1 VENSYDA
8 TFKILVD
15 HSPED
20 WAQYLFAGAV
30 EFATAVDTTLHAT
43 KEVVDR
49 LIRVSHGGSEF
60 ILHVEFHAGH
70 SGNAIPSRLFH
81 YNAAVMKRH
90 ALTTL
95 SCVLI
100 LRKEANSPSISG
112 GFVRSIEPFGD
123 IHSFRYHPIRLWK
136 EPLGRFLIPGSSLA
150 VAGVLADFG
159 ALSLEE
165 AGLQIRGCIDA
176 IDDLDKRE
184 TLLEHAIGLAG
195 LRFNRGQAETIFGRK
210 ISVLE
215 KYSSTVQYFI
225 RCGEIRIFLAS
236 AGQLF
241 GTPPQQVVDKVNE
254 ATSEML
260 LNWTT
265 RFRTA
270 QSWTE
275 LIAD

>member
-1 VENSYDA
+1 VESSYDA
-8 TFKILVD
+8 TFKVLVD
-15 HSPED
+15 HSPGD
-20 WAQYLFAGAV
+20 WA
-30 EFATAVDTTLHAT
+30 EFVFGSSIGLASPVDTSLHAT

-49 LIRVSHGGSEF
+49 LLRVEILGREF
-60 ILHVEFHAGH
+60 IIHIEFHAGH
-70 SGNAIPSRLFH
+70 SGNAIPNRLFY
-81 YNAAVMKRH
+81 YNTAIMKRYS
-90 ALTTL
+90 LTTL

-100 LRKEANSPSISG
+100 LRREADSPAVNASVVHSLP
-112 GFVRSIEPFGD
+112 EFGD
-123 IHSFRYHPIRLWK
+123 VHRFRYRPIRIWK
-136 EPLGRFLIPGSSLA
+136 EPLERFLIPGSSLA
-150 VAGVLADFG
+150 VAGVLSDFG

-195 LRFNRGQAETIFGRK
+195 LRFNRGQAETIFGRE